1 MPTDKNLIAIILA
14 ILAVV
19 PYAISTSVSRVKL
32 QTVAFLFCLIA
43 ITLSTHAQVKRD
55 STIIQVESYIPDSVP
70 GNNIVSRHL
79 NWVQGTVLKFI
90 LDDPYETIK
99 NDTNYMV
106 KPHEKL
112 RLGTSLN
119 LAGANMTLSG
129 KMNETYT
136 FQMPLNA
143 QAKSSIGLSV
153 CYRGLSIGF
162 SFSPFHLGG
171 KNSDTELGL
180 SMYNNRWGMDVI
192 YYSATTYK
200 GTFSMKPNK
209 NADSTAVDFSLDIPS
224 GSIQQNIYA
233 INGYYVFNWR
243 KFAFPAVFDHS
254 WLQRRSAGSWMLGMT
269 LMHLNIKKL
278 VDTDPNQLRF
288 KLWYAALGGGY
299 GYNWV
304 CRHHWLIHADIFA
317 EIVPYVIGN
326 SVIGEVTKRFPNK
339 WPPVMLVGRFGV
351 AHYFNRYFIAFNTL
365 FNEITIGQNTDLQLR
380 TNKWDLSFVFGVRF

>member
-1 MPTDKNLIAIILA
+1 MGRNLAL
-14 ILAVV
+14 V
-19 PYAISTSVSRVKL
+19 
-32 QTVAFLFCLIA
+32 FCLTA
-43 ITLSTHAQVKRD
+43 ITLFAHAQVKRD

-70 GNNIVSRHL
+70 GRNVVSRHL
-79 NWVQGTVLKFI
+79 NWVQGTVLRSV

-99 NDTNYMV
+99 NDTDYMV

-119 LAGANMTLSG
+119 LSGANMTLSG
-129 KMNETYT
+129 KLTEDYT
-136 FQMPLNA
+136 FRMPLDA
-143 QAKSSIGLSV
+143 QAKSSIGLSL

-171 KNSDTELGL
+171 KNSDTDLGI
-180 SMYNNRWGMDVI
+180 SMYNDRWGLDGI
-192 YYSATTYK
+192 YHSAKTFK
-200 GTFSMKPNK
+200 GTFNMSS
-209 NADSTAVDFSLDIPS
+209 NAKSDSTAADVSFDIPS
-224 GSIQQNIYA
+224 GLMRQDMYA
-233 INGYYVFNWR
+233 FNGYYVFNWR
-243 KFAFPAVFDHS
+243 KFALPAVFDCS

-278 VDTDPNQLRF
+278 VEADAPDQLRF

-304 CRHHWLIHADIFA
+304 CRHYWLIHADIFA
-317 EIVPYVIGN
+317 EIVPYVIGK

-351 AHYFNRYFIAFNTL
+351 VHYFNRYFIAFNTM
-365 FNEITIGQNTDLQLR
+365 FNEITIGQNADLQLR